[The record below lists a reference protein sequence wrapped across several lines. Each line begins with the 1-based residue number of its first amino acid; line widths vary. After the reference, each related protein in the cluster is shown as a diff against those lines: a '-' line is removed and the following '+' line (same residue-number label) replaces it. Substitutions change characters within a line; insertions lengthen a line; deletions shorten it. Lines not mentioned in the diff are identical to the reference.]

1 MKKKQIMI
9 IAVVLIGASVIAWMT
24 EPQKPENE
32 QKADVIAEQDT
43 QNVDADEKETE
54 KQTTAT
60 EENRPEN
67 TEENAPGMRGG
78 EPTSGQEFP

>member
-1 MKKKQIMI
+1 MKQIMI

-32 QKADVIAEQDT
+32 QKADVIVEQDT

>member
-1 MKKKQIMI
+1 MI

-60 EENRPEN
+60 EENRPED
-67 TEENAPGMRGG
+67 TENVPGMRGG